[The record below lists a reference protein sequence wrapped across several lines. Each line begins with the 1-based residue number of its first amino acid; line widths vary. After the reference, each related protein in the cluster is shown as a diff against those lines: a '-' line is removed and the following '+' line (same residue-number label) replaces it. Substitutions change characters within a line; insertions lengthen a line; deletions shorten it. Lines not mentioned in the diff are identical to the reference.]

1 MDNIDYKAADV
12 WLGLAQW
19 AATGILA
26 VWTYLR
32 TQDRDNA
39 DAVKAVGTKVEEVRE
54 AAESMHADL
63 NLRLATVEERIKHMP
78 TQDEL
83 ARIEGDVAEVR
94 AKLGGLEELLR
105 RVEHQT
111 NLIHQHL
118 LTGR

>member
-1 MDNIDYKAADV
+1 MDNLDYKAADFWV
-12 WLGLAQW
+12 GLAQW
-19 AATGILA
+19 AATIA
-26 VWTYLR
+26 VAIFTYLR
-32 TQDRDNA
+32 TQDKDNA
-39 DAVKAVGTKVEEVRE
+39 AAVKALLVQVQEVRE
-54 AAESMHADL
+54 AAEGLHADV

-83 ARIEGDVAEVR
+83 ARIEGDVSEVR
-94 AKLGGLEELLR
+94 AKLGGVEELLR